1 MFLGLS
7 STSDIVAPHAVNTT
21 GGVFAGS
28 ARYEPGSFKPLR
40 AQRLCRAWRREP
52 SRITRNLSSFGLA
65 QSAPPFSE
73 GCT

>member
-1 MFLGLS
+1 MFRGLS
-7 STSDIVAPHAVNTT
+7 STSDIAAPHAVNTT
-21 GGVFAGS
+21 GGAFAGS
-28 ARYEPGSFKPLR
+28 ARYEPGAFKPLR

-52 SRITRNLSSFGLA
+52 SQITRNLSSCAFS